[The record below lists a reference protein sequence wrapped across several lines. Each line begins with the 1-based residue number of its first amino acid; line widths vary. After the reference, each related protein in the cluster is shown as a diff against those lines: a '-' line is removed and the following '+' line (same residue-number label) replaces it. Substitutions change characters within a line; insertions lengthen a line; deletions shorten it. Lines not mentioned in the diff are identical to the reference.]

1 MNSTHSSFLFS
12 FAEKYTLLVLTTVG
26 AMVLS
31 RLLTPADIGVYSIG
45 AVLVGLAQV
54 VRDFGVGLY
63 VIQEKDLTPDKL
75 RAAFSTS
82 LAVAWLLAALVFLLS
97 APVAQFYQEPRLR
110 LVLRLLA
117 VNFLLIPFSSVT
129 LPYLRRQ
136 MRFSALLVIN
146 ATNSLAQ
153 LVCSLWLAWR
163 GYGYL
168 SLVWAALAGTLA
180 ALLVSLRFRPAAMPW
195 LPGWRGMG
203 RILSFGA
210 LSTGGG
216 VIDEA
221 GVAAPDLIIGRL
233 IGVAGVGLFSKAL
246 GALNVFNQLITSAIS
261 PVIFPLYSSHARS
274 GGDLRRAYLTTVSY
288 MTALAWPFFG
298 FVALM
303 AKPIVEVLYGDQWD
317 AAVPLIRIMSLSSAL
332 YSMFSMAR
340 YLFVAMGEV
349 KAQAQLDTLAVP
361 VRIIAVLAAAPFGL
375 PWVAWAVVLG
385 AVFRSWLTFAYL
397 ARLTGLDLIDL
408 LRAVR
413 RSALLTMLSLAGPLL
428 VNVALQL
435 GRAHYLTCLLVA
447 AAASA
452 LLWPAGVALFRHEVL
467 AEWQLLRRKTLDMP
481 VK

>member
-1 MNSTHSSFLFS
+1 MNPTRSSFLFS
-12 FAEKYTLLVLTTVG
+12 FAEKYTLLMLTTVG

-63 VIQEKDLTPDKL
+63 VIQEKELTPDKL

-82 LAVAWLLAALVFLLS
+82 LAVAWLLAALVLLLS
-97 APVAQFYQEPRLR
+97 SPVAQFYHEPRLR

-117 VNFLLIPFSSVT
+117 VNFLLIPFSSIT

-136 MRFSALLVIN
+136 MRFSALYVIN

-153 LVCSLWLAWR
+153 LVCSLLLVWR

-180 ALLVSLRFRPAAMPW
+180 ALLISLRFRPAAMPW

-203 RILSFGA
+203 RLLSFGA
-210 LSTGGG
+210 LSTGAG

-221 GVAAPDLIIGRL
+221 GVAAPDLIIGKL
-233 IGVAGVGLFSKAL
+233 IGVTGVGMFSKAM

-261 PVIFPLYSSHARS
+261 PVIFPLYASHAHT
-274 GGDLRRAYLTTVSY
+274 GGDLRQAYLTTVSY

-298 FVALM
+298 FLAVLAQ
-303 AKPIVEVLYGDQWD
+303 PIVHLLYGDQWD
-317 AAVPLIRIMSLSSAL
+317 AAVPLIRIMSLSCAV

-349 KAQAQLDTLAVP
+349 KAQAKLDTLAVP
-361 VRIIAVLAAAPFGL
+361 VRVIAVLLAAPFGL
-375 PWVAWAVVLG
+375 PSVAWAVVAG
-385 AVFRSWLTFAYL
+385 ALFRSWLTFACL
-397 ARLTGLDLIDL
+397 ARLTGLGWMDL
-408 LRAVR
+408 LLAVR
-413 RSALLTMLSLAGPLL
+413 RSALLTALTLAGPLL
-428 VNVALQL
+428 VSALL
-435 GRAHYLTCLLVA
+435 PIRPEHGLTTVLVA
-447 AAASA
+447 AVSTA
-452 LLWPAGVALFRHEVL
+452 LLWLLGIAVFRHEVL
-467 AEWQLLRRKTLDMP
+467 VEWQWVRRKPSDLP